1 VAEASILN
9 QVTLGYSPLIDR
21 NHAVTATR
29 LTVFPLQRTAVLD
42 AGLLLNAVAE
52 VWPAN
57 GPRVSLNV
65 VSESLL
71 SDLLKSRPS
80 SNVMVEI
87 PSFMASNP
95 ANLAAIQAVHA
106 NGNAL
111 LLKGRPASE
120 LPREV
125 LPCFKYSIIDIA
137 DDRRAKFGASAAPP
151 PGVTR
156 SIQYVQSGIHNVK
169 DMEESFARGAAAV
182 LGWPIDD
189 AITAETATGS
199 MKAQTDLSVI
209 MQLIQQVDAEDD
221 VEKMENTL
229 KRDPALAFK
238 LIKLINSAAFGMSV
252 EISSLRHAIMLLG
265 LKRFKRWLAVLLAT
279 ASKDA
284 SLKPMMFA
292 AVRRGMLMEELVR
305 SGGDDEM
312 RGEMFIC
319 GVFSLLD
326 RMFRQTFEQLLST
339 IPVPERVFE
348 ALVHERGPF
357 QPYLALVNAL
367 EAGSPF
373 DLKSSAESVMMG
385 VQEINRALLRAL
397 NSASEID

>member
-1 VAEASILN
+1 MTEASILN

-29 LTVFPLQRTAVLD
+29 LTVFPMQRNAVLD
-42 AGLLLNAVAE
+42 AGLLLDAVAD

-71 SDLLKSRPS
+71 SDLIKARPS
-80 SNVMVEI
+80 TNVMVEI
-87 PSFMASNP
+87 PSFMASDP
-95 ANLAAIQAVHA
+95 ANLSAIKAVHA

-137 DDRRAKFGASAAPP
+137 DDRRAKFGATAAP

-156 SIQYVQSGIHNVK
+156 SIQYVQSGIHNVA

-189 AITAETATGS
+189 PITPETATGS

-209 MQLIQQVDAEDD
+209 MQLIQQVDAEEA

-238 LIKLINSAAFGMSV
+238 LIKLINSAAFGMTV

-265 LKRFKRWLAVLLAT
+265 FKRFKRWLAVLLAT

-292 AVRRGMLMEELVR
+292 AVRRGMLMEELAR
-305 SGGDDEM
+305 GSGDDEM

-326 RMFRQTFEQLLST
+326 RMFRQTFAQLLSA

-373 DLKSSAESVMMG
+373 DLKASAETVMMG

-397 NSASEID
+397 NAASEID

>member
-1 VAEASILN
+1 MAEVSILN
-9 QVTLGYSPLIDR
+9 QVTLGYSPFIDR
-21 NHAVTATR
+21 NHAVSATR
-29 LTVFPLQRTAVLD
+29 LTVFPLQRNMVLD

-71 SDLLKSRPS
+71 TDLLKSRPS
-80 SNVMVEI
+80 TNVMVEI
-87 PSFMASNP
+87 PSFMASDP
-95 ANLAAIQAVHA
+95 ANLAAIRAVHA

-125 LPCFKYSIIDIA
+125 LPCFKYSIIDLA
-137 DDRRAKFGASAAPP
+137 DDRRAKFGAAP

-156 SIQYVQSGIHNVK
+156 SIQYVQSGIQNVP

-189 AITAETATGS
+189 AITPETANSSAKT
-199 MKAQTDLSVI
+199 QTDLSVI
-209 MQLIQQVDAEDD
+209 MQLIQQVDSEESID
-221 VEKMENTL
+221 KMENTL

-265 LKRFKRWLAVLLAT
+265 FKRFKRWLAVLLAT

-305 SGGDDEM
+305 FSGDEEM
-312 RGEMFIC
+312 RSEMFIC

-326 RMFRQTFEQLLST
+326 RMFHQTFAQLLST
-339 IPVPERVFE
+339 IPVPERVSA
-348 ALVHERGPF
+348 ALVHNTGPF
-357 QPYLALVNAL
+357 QPYLELVNAL
-367 EAGSPF
+367 EDGSPF
-373 DLKSSAESVMMG
+373 DLKASAESLMMG

-397 NSASEID
+397 TAASEID